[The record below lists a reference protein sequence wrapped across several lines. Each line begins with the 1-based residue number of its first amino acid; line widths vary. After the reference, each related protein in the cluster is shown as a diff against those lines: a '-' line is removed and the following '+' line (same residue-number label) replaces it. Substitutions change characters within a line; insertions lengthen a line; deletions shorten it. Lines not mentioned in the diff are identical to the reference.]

1 MSRNRDEK
9 KISNVFTGRP
19 GLAQKREPGRAAFYT
34 AFT

>member
-9 KISNVFTGRP
+9 KFSNVVIKRP
-19 GLAQKREPGRAAFYT
+19 GLAIKRGPGRFVFYR

>member
-9 KISNVFTGRP
+9 KFSNDVFKRP
-19 GLAQKREPGRAAFYT
+19 GLAPKREPGRFTFYT

>member
-9 KISNVFTGRP
+9 KISNASFGRP
-19 GLAQKREPGRAAFYT
+19 GLAPKREPGRFTFYT

>member
-9 KISNVFTGRP
+9 KFSNAAFSRP
-19 GLAQKREPGRAAFYT
+19 GLAFKRGPGRFTFYT

>member
-9 KISNVFTGRP
+9 KISNVVGKRP
-19 GLAQKREPGRAAFYT
+19 GLAFKRRPGRFVFYK